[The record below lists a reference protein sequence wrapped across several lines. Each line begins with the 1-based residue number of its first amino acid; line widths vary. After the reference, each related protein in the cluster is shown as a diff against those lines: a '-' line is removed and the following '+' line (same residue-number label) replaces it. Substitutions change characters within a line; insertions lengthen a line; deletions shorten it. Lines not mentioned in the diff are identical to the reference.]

1 MPAHRMNTRM
11 IKAARSDLLEVLD
24 DRRGQPC
31 TSCSMRA
38 RRTGKPQ
45 LWARPICYHG
55 HGVAVTRGNCG
66 RVDL

>member
-1 MPAHRMNTRM
+1 
-11 IKAARSDLLEVLD
+11 VLD